1 MKKFI
6 SLVALA
12 TLLFSAISCR
22 EAEQISD
29 LQEDQNLSA
38 KIMNASENRNIAN
51 DSIYVSTTNSETK
64 DPPVKDG
71 QGW

>member
-12 TLLFSAISCR
+12 TLLFSAVSCR

-38 KIMNASENRNIAN
+38 KVMNVSENGNFAK
-51 DSIYVSTTNSETK
+51 DSIYVSAANSETN
-64 DPPVKDG
+64 DPRKDG

>member
-12 TLLFSAISCR
+12 TLLISAISCR
-22 EAEQISD
+22 ETEQMAD
-29 LQEDQNLSA
+29 LQENPNSSA
-38 KIMNASENRNIAN
+38 KVINLAENVNFAK
-51 DSIYVSTTNSETK
+51 DSIYVSTTNDETK